1 MRTSV
6 GGRYCLWVAQ
16 RKYEYVRAPLCHPF
30 VILIFTVCHHTV
42 FGMIKLKR
50 RAIALPLLALFS
62 ALLRGAVSFGINII
76 VDAVS
81 SLNLLVHIRTATV
94 LTHSVFVHLVFGHP
108 LMVH

>member
-6 GGRYCLWVAQ
+6 GGHYCPSVAQ

-62 ALLRGAVSFGINII
+62 ALLGGAVSFGINII
-76 VDAVS
+76 IDAVS
-81 SLNLLVHIRTATV
+81 GLNLLIHIGAAAV
-94 LTHSVFVHLVFGHP
+94 FTHGIFVHLVFGHP